1 MAAEKLKR
9 ELGFRDVVL
18 FYIVSGLSLRWIAT
32 AAASGQSAIVV
43 WLLAWCGFFL
53 PLAGCV
59 LELSSRYPQEGGL
72 YVWTRE
78 AYGEFAA
85 FMAGW
90 TYWMSNLPYF
100 AAVLYFAASSLL
112 FAIPRGEHL
121 ADTNIYFL
129 LFTVSMLALITVL
142 NVLGLN
148 LGKWLNNLGAVGMA
162 LPILILI
169 GLGWLSFS
177 RFGSATQFTM
187 AGIVPHAHVKDLVF
201 WSTIFFAF
209 GGVETVSFMGEEVK
223 NPRRVI
229 PRSLLVAG
237 VIITLG
243 YLAGTVAML
252 AALPSSSISG
262 LGGFMTAIDFLCH
275 RLGLGPVV
283 APIAILVAISSV
295 GAAAAYLTA
304 TARLPFVAGIDHYLP
319 PVFGRIHPRWK
330 TPYVAVIS
338 YGLAGMLFGLLSQ
351 AGNQRQ
357 RRLRHVGQ
365 HGCHRL
371 LHPLSLPLCLNDP
384 PARTAVSTRC
394 DPLAMGK
401 TTGHPASLPGIL
413 LHHGRDCPRFISG
426 GRRAQ
431 PIRCAVQDSRHDM
444 RALASGGGHLPPRP
458 PLDRASST
466 SPLDK
471 AHLSASGCQNQQARG
486 ILSRGTYQWAFTA
499 IRCFPTGGRGFPIAP
514 CSTRRKWSILPGG
527 LFLGDSRSME

>member
-112 FAIPRGEHL
+112 FAIPRGQHL

-275 RLGLGPVV
+275 RLGLEPVV

-319 PVFGRIHPRWK
+319 AVFGRIHPRWK

-351 AGNQRQ
+351 AGTSVKGAYDMLVSMAVIAYFIPYLFLFAAMIRLQGRPSAPDAIRLPWG
-357 RRLRHVGQ
+357 RRL
-365 HGCHRL
+365 
-371 LHPLSLPLCLNDP
+371 
-384 PARTAVSTRC
+384 AI
-394 DPLAMGK
+394 PLASLGFFSTMAAIVLALF
-401 TTGHPASLPGIL
+401 PAEDERNPSAALFKIVAMTCVL
-413 LHHGRDCPRFISG
+413 LLAGVAIYRR
-426 GRRAQ
+426 GRRSIEQA
-431 PIRCAVQDSRHDM
+431 
-444 RALASGGGHLPPRP
+444 ALAH
-458 PLDRASST
+458 
-466 SPLDK
+466 
-471 AHLSASGCQNQQARG
+471 
-486 ILSRGTYQWAFTA
+486 SRKLT
-499 IRCFPTGGRGFPIAP
+499 
-514 CSTRRKWSILPGG
+514 
-527 LFLGDSRSME
+527 

>member
-112 FAIPRGEHL
+112 FATPRGQHL

-162 LPILILI
+162 LPVIILIA
-169 GLGWLSFS
+169 LGWLSFS
-177 RFGSATQFTM
+177 RYGSATQFTL
-187 AGIVPHAHVKDLVF
+187 AGAVPHAHVKDLVF

-209 GGVETVSFMGEEVK
+209 GGVETVSFMGDEVK

-237 VIITLG
+237 VVITLG

-252 AALPSSSISG
+252 VALPSSSISG
-262 LGGFMTAIDFLCH
+262 LGGFMTAIDFLCR
-275 RLGLGPVV
+275 RLGVGLMV
-283 APIAILVAISSV
+283 APIAILVAISNV

-304 TARLPFVAGIDHYLP
+304 TARLPFVAGINHYLP
-319 PVFGRIHPRWK
+319 SVFGRIHPRWK

-338 YGLAGMLFGLLSQ
+338 YGVAGMLFGLLSQ
-351 AGNQRQ
+351 IGTSVRGAYDMLVSMTVITYFIPYLFLFAAMIRLQGRPSAPDAIRLPWG
-357 RRLRHVGQ
+357 RRL
-365 HGCHRL
+365 
-371 LHPLSLPLCLNDP
+371 
-384 PARTAVSTRC
+384 AI
-394 DPLAMGK
+394 PLACLGFFS
-401 TTGHPASLPGIL
+401 TVAAIILALFPAEDERNPSAALFKIL
-413 LHHGRDCPRFISG
+413 AMTCVLLLAGVAIYRR
-426 GRRAQ
+426 GRRSIEQASAQ
-431 PIRCAVQDSRHDM
+431 
-444 RALASGGGHLPPRP
+444 AL
-458 PLDRASST
+458 ST
-466 SPLDK
+466 NL
-471 AHLSASGCQNQQARG
+471 
-486 ILSRGTYQWAFTA
+486 T
-499 IRCFPTGGRGFPIAP
+499 
-514 CSTRRKWSILPGG
+514 
-527 LFLGDSRSME
+527 

>member
-112 FAIPRGEHL
+112 FAAPRGQHL
-121 ADTNIYFL
+121 ADTNIYFM
-129 LFTVSMLALITVL
+129 LFTVGMLALITVL

-162 LPILILI
+162 LPVLILI
-169 GLGWLSFS
+169 ALGWLSFS
-177 RFGSATQFTM
+177 RFGSATQFTL
-187 AGIVPHAHVKDLVF
+187 AGVVPHAHIKDLVF

-209 GGVETVSFMGEEVK
+209 GGVETVSFMGDEVK

-237 VIITLG
+237 VVITLG

-252 AALPSSSISG
+252 VALPSSSING
-262 LGGFMTAIDFLCH
+262 LGGFMTAIDFLCR
-275 RLGLGPVV
+275 RLGVGLLV
-283 APIAILVAISSV
+283 APVAILVAISNV

-304 TARLPFVAGIDHYLP
+304 TARLPFCRRHQPLLAFCLWAYSPAMEDSLCRRHLLRRGWDALWP
-319 PVFGRIHPRWK
+319 TQPGR
-330 TPYVAVIS
+330 
-338 YGLAGMLFGLLSQ
+338 
-351 AGNQRQ
+351 NQCQ
-357 RRLRHVGQ
+357 GRLRHAGQ
-365 HGCHRL
+365 HDGHHL
-371 LHPLSLPLCLNDP
+371 LHSLSFPLCRHDP
-384 PARTAVSTRC
+384 AARAAIC
-394 DPLAMGK
+394 AGCNPLAMGK
-401 TTGHPASLPGIL
+401 TIGHPASLLGIF
-413 LHHGRDCPRFISG
+413 LHHGRHHPGPLSG
-426 GRRAQ
+426 GR
-431 PIRCAVQDSRHDM
+431 
-444 RALASGGGHLPPRP
+444 
-458 PLDRASST
+458 
-466 SPLDK
+466 
-471 AHLSASGCQNQQARG
+471 
-486 ILSRGTYQWAFTA
+486 
-499 IRCFPTGGRGFPIAP
+499 
-514 CSTRRKWSILPGG
+514 
-527 LFLGDSRSME
+527 